1 MHTPSGD
8 SVLHALGTSFVAV
21 AAVDLQGR
29 QVYVSP
35 SFCELV
41 GFSRDELLGCTPPLP
56 YWPEEGRAAIEEA
69 LARATRGEA
78 PRDGFTVR
86 FARKDGR
93 RIDVRLF
100 LAPLGGEGQAGGWLA
115 AAVDVTP
122 DAEVKAR
129 LARSEKLLAE
139 AQRIARLGSWEWDL
153 GTGLWWSDE
162 LFRVLGVPVAS
173 AAAARAQLT
182 RILDEVAQ
190 RVEPADRERMRA
202 VVMRSC
208 KSGEPFLQE
217 VDLRLPGGATRTLLV
232 LGTCEKDGK
241 GAPVRMAGTAQ
252 DITDLKRMEEE
263 RSRLRRERDL
273 HLRAKED
280 RERLSAIL
288 EQLPAGVMI
297 SDAAGRVVFTNPAA
311 KEIFGGPIP
320 VPGSAES
327 YDRTF
332 AAWDEAGQPLSSGE
346 FPLVRALRGETLNA
360 VGVEFQRPDG
370 SRAYIQA
377 NAGPLRDSR
386 GAITGAVTSWYEM
399 TALRRAQE
407 ERDRERQ
414 RLHLTFL
421 QAPVALAI
429 YTGPRNRCELANPR
443 YEAMVGRTGIAG
455 REVRE
460 IFSELPPDHS
470 VFASLD
476 RAYAVGEP
484 QVVTEMHIPIR
495 GPGESQPRDH
505 WFNYVL
511 QPLRDSAGN
520 VMGSMVVAADVTEQV
535 EARRKVEAL
544 RAQAEEA
551 SRAKDEFLAILGH
564 ELRNPLA
571 PIAMAVQL
579 MALKGDGADAAE
591 RRII

>member
-1 MHTPSGD
+1 MHTPSGE
-8 SVLHALGTSFVAV
+8 SVLRALGSSFVGV
-21 AAVDLQGR
+21 AAVDVQGR

-35 SFCELV
+35 SFCELL
-41 GFSRDELLGCTPPLP
+41 GFSRDELLGRTPPLP
-56 YWPEEGRAAIEEA
+56 YWPAEDRSAIEDG
-69 LARATRGEA
+69 LARALRGET
-78 PRDGFTVR
+78 PREGFRVR

-100 LAPLGGEGQAGGWLA
+100 LAPLVSGGEPEGWLA

-122 DAEVKAR
+122 TAQVEAR
-129 LARSEKLLAE
+129 LARSERLLAE
-139 AQRIARLGSWEWDL
+139 AQRIARLGSWQWDPVE
-153 GTGLWWSDE
+153 GLWWSDE
-162 LFRVLGVPVAS
+162 LFRVLGVPR
-173 AAAARAQLT
+173 AAGAFTPAQLD
-182 RILDEVAQ
+182 RALEQVAQ
-190 RVEPADRERMRA
+190 RLEPADRERMRA
-202 VVMRSC
+202 VVMRSR

-217 VDLRLPGGATRTLLV
+217 VDVRLPGGEARTLLV
-232 LGTCEKDGK
+232 LGTCERDAG
-241 GAPVRMAGTAQ
+241 GSPVRMAGTAQ

-263 RSRLRRERDL
+263 RSRLRRER
-273 HLRAKED
+273 ED

-288 EQLPAGVMI
+288 EQLPAGVLI

-311 KEIFGGPIP
+311 REIFGGPIP
-320 VPGSAES
+320 APAAAAS

-332 AAWDEAGQPLSSGE
+332 AAWDEAGRPLASE
-346 FPLVRALRGETLNA
+346 DFPLVRALRGETLNA

-370 SRAYIQA
+370 SRAYVQA
-377 NAGPLRDSR
+377 NAGPLRDST
-386 GAITGAVTSWYEM
+386 GAVTGAVTSWYEM

-421 QAPVALAI
+421 QAPVALAL
-429 YTGPRNRCELANPR
+429 YTGPRHRCELANAR

-476 RAYAVGEP
+476 RAFALGEP
-484 QVVTEMHIPIR
+484 QTVTEMHIPIR

-511 QPLRDSAGN
+511 EPIRDGAGQ
-520 VMGSMVVAADVTEQV
+520 VMGSMV
-535 EARRKVEAL
+535 
-544 RAQAEEA
+544 
-551 SRAKDEFLAILGH
+551 
-564 ELRNPLA
+564 
-571 PIAMAVQL
+571 
-579 MALKGDGADAAE
+579 
-591 RRII
+591 